1 MERKVIYGI
10 EGLKAIKKGIDKV
23 ATIVGSTLGPRGRT
37 VLISMATGYDDR
49 GGLNYLPLH
58 STLDGVT
65 CARSMTLS
73 DGIENIGAKLIREA
87 AEETLRLAGDGT
99 SSTCVLMQA
108 IVEKGLELVE
118 AGVNVMELK
127 KGIES
132 AVEYVVSQLKEQAI
146 MVGDD
151 LDKIKQV
158 ATVSAHNDIA
168 IGELIAEAYSKI
180 GVDGV
185 IDIQAA
191 NIPKTELK
199 TEAGFKFNKGMLS
212 PYFIT
217 DQSKNEAVLEEPY
230 ILLYDKTITT
240 YIQIQPVLTQVMQA
254 NKSLLIICED
264 SEGEALAVAALNTYQ
279 KRIKCCIVKAPN
291 FGHEKRETME
301 DAAIS
306 TGSLYVSELKGV
318 GLKEVKLNHHVKLA
332 KKAII
337 TADSTIIIGGERDEK
352 KYQDYIL
359 NLRANLALA
368 ETDEDREHI
377 EKRIARLVGGVA
389 VISVG
394 GVTETEMKE
403 KLDRIDDAVRAT
415 KSAIQEGY
423 VIGGGC
429 AFLKIPPSIERYDTA
444 KSQSQSKGWDLVYNA
459 VKSPIKQIC
468 LNAGIDYVDVL
479 DKVELT
485 DKNLGYNAK
494 DEKVEDL
501 IAAGII
507 DPVKVLRC
515 SLQNAASA
523 AIVAL
528 TSGGLI
534 VDVQN

>member
-146 MVGDD
+146 MVGDE

>member
-10 EGLKAIKKGIDKV
+10 EGLKAIKKGIDKTAAIV
-23 ATIVGSTLGPRGRT
+23 ATTLGPHGRT
-37 VLISMATGYDDR
+37 VLISRATGYDDR
-49 GGLNYLPLH
+49 GGLDYLPLYA
-58 STLDGVT
+58 TKDGVNT
-65 CARSMTLS
+65 CKSVTLT
-73 DGIENIGAKLIREA
+73 DGVENIGSQLIKEA
-87 AEETLRLAGDGT
+87 AQKTMNDCGDAT
-99 SSTCVLMQA
+99 TTTCVLMQA

-118 AGVNVMELK
+118 QGVNVMELK

-132 AVEYVVSQLKEQAI
+132 AVEYVVGQLKLQAVP
-146 MVGDD
+146 VGDD
-151 LDKIKQV
+151 IEKIRQV
-158 ATVSAHNDIA
+158 ATISANNDLS
-168 IGELIAEAYSKI
+168 IGDLIAEAYSKI

-352 KYQDYIL
+352 KYQDYIS

-377 EKRIARLVGGVA
+377 EKRIARLIGGVA

-429 AFLKIPPSIERYDTA
+429 AFLKIPPSIEKYDTA